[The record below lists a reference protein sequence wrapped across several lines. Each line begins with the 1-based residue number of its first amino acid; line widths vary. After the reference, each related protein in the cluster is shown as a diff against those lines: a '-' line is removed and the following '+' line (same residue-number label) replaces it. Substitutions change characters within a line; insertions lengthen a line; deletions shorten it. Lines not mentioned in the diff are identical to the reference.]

1 MAQMQTISIRIPD
14 DDFQWLLSVA
24 EAKAKTPSEKLRYLL
39 SRARE
44 QEAGRV
50 DYRRCATWMRELAQ
64 PFADGVGDVERQHKI
79 HSDLVA
85 AVCEH
90 VPQIMSTLVSEHPA
104 AESDES
110 KMREVE
116 AQLAQQ
122 CFRLLTAI
130 LRIGVTSSPA
140 TYDKQ
145 VLNPYLDDIIEIAT
159 IISTR
164 KNKEVSNG

>member
-24 EAKAKTPSEKLRYLL
+24 ETDAKTPSEKLRYLL
-39 SRARE
+39 TRMRE
-44 QEAGRV
+44 QETGRT

-64 PFADGVGDVERQHKI
+64 PFSDAVNDVERKHKI

-90 VPQIMSTLVSEHPA
+90 VPQIMSTLVSERPA
-104 AESDES
+104 AGRDLEKAKSS
-110 KMREVE
+110 E
-116 AQLAQQ
+116 AMLAQQ
-122 CFRLLTAI
+122 CFRLLSTL
-130 LRIGVTSSPA
+130 LRLGVTSNPA

-145 VLNPYLDDIIEIAT
+145 VLDAYLDDIIEIAA

-164 KNKEVSNG
+164 KHKEISNG